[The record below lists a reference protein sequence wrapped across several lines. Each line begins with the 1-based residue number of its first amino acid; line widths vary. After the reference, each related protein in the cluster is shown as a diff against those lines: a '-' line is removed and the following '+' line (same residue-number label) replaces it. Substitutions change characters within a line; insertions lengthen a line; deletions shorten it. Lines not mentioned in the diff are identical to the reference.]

1 MAKLKNI
8 QINSPMSPPEWA
20 LLERELLK
28 VSSEACEEFY
38 KKYFDERGY
47 LNCVARWSANDG
59 PDDAAE
65 NFLNWT
71 MLHALGGDD
80 KVLEMYKKAW
90 EGHIRQYTELKTVE
104 TELFREGVYYKEFPA
119 MFDWMH
125 TGEGLSAFTLQGLS
139 DPYDPDYKRRISKY
153 TGFYMN
159 EDPGADNYDP
169 KHRIIKSLFN
179 GSRGPLLRKSIPIDW
194 AGDPVEVENRFYALH
209 GEENYEQMLKHF
221 EFYNDVVGDHPLNLN
236 VTALAVNAYM
246 LTGENKYRNWVL
258 EYVDAWVERTE
269 KNGGLIPSNVGLD
282 GVIGSECDGKWY
294 GGVYGWSH
302 TRYGPKKGEIAHNAI
317 FLKRSYYGF
326 ANAFLLTGDRKYLN
340 VWANMLDIVNSNSKK
355 VNGEILYPHMY
366 GDKGW
371 YHYTSQKASWGA
383 EELYFWLM
391 DKKILDL
398 VPERTDAGS
407 YTPGMDPEAQ
417 ANTDYIPGYDQAPG
431 KEWVDFLEGNNP
443 EFPVKVLRR
452 DLEELR
458 SRMKGMYEDFRSL
471 DTRMS
476 DNTIWFNPV
485 ITDGLITLMLGGLPT
500 GVVGYQLHSR
510 LRYFDIVNRRAGL
523 PEGVAALVE
532 GITDTETIVT
542 LVNLNLSKLRKV
554 VVQSGAY
561 GEHHIEN
568 VNVGEARTDINENS
582 FIVEL
587 APGCGQR
594 LHIKI
599 DRYKNNPTFNFP
611 FD

>member
-1 MAKLKNI
+1 M
-8 QINSPMSPPEWA
+8 
-20 LLERELLK
+20 
-28 VSSEACEEFY
+28 
-38 KKYFDERGY
+38 
-47 LNCVARWSANDG
+47 
-59 PDDAAE
+59 
-65 NFLNWT
+65 
-71 MLHALGGDD
+71 
-80 KVLEMYKKAW
+80 
-90 EGHIRQYTELKTVE
+90 
-104 TELFREGVYYKEFPA
+104 
-119 MFDWMH
+119 
-125 TGEGLSAFTLQGLS
+125 
-139 DPYDPDYKRRISKY
+139 
-153 TGFYMN
+153 
-159 EDPGADNYDP
+159 
-169 KHRIIKSLFN
+169 
-179 GSRGPLLRKSIPIDW
+179 
-194 AGDPVEVENRFYALH
+194 H

-417 ANTDYIPGYDQAPG
+417 ANADYIPGYDKAPG
-431 KEWVDFLEGNNP
+431 KEWIDFLEGNNP

-458 SRMKGMYEDFRSL
+458 SRMKGMYEDLRSL

-500 GVVGYQLHSR
+500 GVVGYQLHSS

-568 VNVGEARTDINENS
+568 VNVSEARTDINENS

>member
-1 MAKLKNI
+1 MAKLKHI

-59 PDDAAE
+59 PDDAAA

-90 EGHIRQYTELKTVE
+90 EGHIRQYTESKTVE

-371 YHYTSQKASWGA
+371 YHYTSQKASCGA

-407 YTPGMDPEAQ
+407 YTPGMDPEDQ

-431 KEWVDFLEGNNP
+431 KEWIDFLEGNNP

-452 DLEELR
+452 DVEELR

-500 GVVGYQLHSR
+500 GGVGYQLHSR

-594 LHIKI
+594 LQIKI

>member
-1 MAKLKNI
+1 
-8 QINSPMSPPEWA
+8 
-20 LLERELLK
+20 
-28 VSSEACEEFY
+28 
-38 KKYFDERGY
+38 
-47 LNCVARWSANDG
+47 
-59 PDDAAE
+59 
-65 NFLNWT
+65 
-71 MLHALGGDD
+71 
-80 KVLEMYKKAW
+80 
-90 EGHIRQYTELKTVE
+90 
-104 TELFREGVYYKEFPA
+104 
-119 MFDWMH
+119 
-125 TGEGLSAFTLQGLS
+125 
-139 DPYDPDYKRRISKY
+139 
-153 TGFYMN
+153 
-159 EDPGADNYDP
+159 
-169 KHRIIKSLFN
+169 
-179 GSRGPLLRKSIPIDW
+179 
-194 AGDPVEVENRFYALH
+194 
-209 GEENYEQMLKHF
+209 
-221 EFYNDVVGDHPLNLN
+221 
-236 VTALAVNAYM
+236 
-246 LTGENKYRNWVL
+246 
-258 EYVDAWVERTE
+258 
-269 KNGGLIPSNVGLD
+269 
-282 GVIGSECDGKWY
+282 
-294 GGVYGWSH
+294 
-302 TRYGPKKGEIAHNAI
+302 
-317 FLKRSYYGF
+317 
-326 ANAFLLTGDRKYLN
+326 
-340 VWANMLDIVNSNSKK
+340 
-355 VNGEILYPHMY
+355 
-366 GDKGW
+366 
-371 YHYTSQKASWGA
+371 
-383 EELYFWLM
+383 M

>member
-407 YTPGMDPEAQ
+407 YTPGMDPEDQ

-594 LHIKI
+594 LHI
-599 DRYKNNPTFNFP
+599 
-611 FD
+611 